1 MKVLVAGDSL
11 MSMRIVDALMH
22 RHQVVCLHPDEGAT
36 WKTDNLNAE
45 ILQGEITS
53 PQDLSDAGAD
63 SCDVCIACSTIDEQN
78 IVAAIAAKKLGAK
91 KTVCVV
97 NGRSFLTTTQGSQ
110 EMAQSLGIDHV
121 VRPIEQLSDELIAIV
136 MVPGALELNP
146 VADGRLTLFRF
157 AVDRRS
163 SAVGKNLAD
172 LRLPSGTR
180 LVHLRRGDDF
190 IMPRGETTLHA
201 GDKVIAMGEGNR
213 CAKLG
218 ALLSGKKK
226 NVREAA
232 VIGGGRVGRAVTRGL
247 IDAGWKVTVIDSDY
261 ERCQKIADRT
271 EALVLHGDGTDV
283 EFLEQ
288 EHIGEK
294 PVVIAVTES
303 DEKNLLVS
311 LVMKHLGN
319 PRVVTRADR
328 LSNERLFE
336 KVGVDVVRSAK
347 GAAIRSVLRF
357 VDESDSEILAELE
370 HGAACV
376 QEVQVDSNAKE
387 IPVSELAPPAYSVV
401 GAILRGDSTII
412 PGGQDTIRPGDH
424 LFVFCSREDQEAI
437 FDYFERP
444 TRADSDE

>member
-11 MSMRIVDALMH
+11 MAMRIIEALMH
-22 RHQVVCLHPDEGAT
+22 RHQVVCLHPDEGAS

-45 ILQGEITS
+45 VLHGPITS
-53 PQDLSDAGAD
+53 PQALKDAGANE
-63 SCDVCIACSTIDEQN
+63 CDAFIACSTVDEQN

-97 NGRSFLTTTQGSQ
+97 NGRSFLSFGHGDQ
-110 EMAQSLGIDHV
+110 EMSHSLGIDRV
-121 VRPIEQLSDELIAIV
+121 VRPIEQLSDELISIV
-136 MVPGALELNP
+136 KVPGALELKP
-146 VADGRLTLFRF
+146 VADGRLELFRF
-157 AVDRRS
+157 AVDKRS
-163 SAVGKNLAD
+163 SAVGKSLAD

-190 IMPRGETTLHA
+190 IMPRGETTLEA
-201 GDKVIAMGEGNR
+201 GDKVIAMGQHNR

-218 ALLSGKKK
+218 TLLSGKKK
-226 NVREAA
+226 HVREAA

-247 IDAGWKVTVIDSDY
+247 MRAGWKVTVVDSDH
-261 ERCQKIADRT
+261 ERCLKIAERT

-311 LVMKHLGN
+311 LVMKQLGN

-328 LSNERLFE
+328 LTNERLFE

-347 GAAIRSVLRF
+347 GAAIRTVLRT

-376 QEVQVDSNAKE
+376 QEVLVRSDAKE
-387 IPVSELAPPAYSVV
+387 LSVSALSPPAYSVV
-401 GAILRGDSTII
+401 GAILRGDRTIT
-412 PGGQDTIRPGDH
+412 PEGQDTIKPNDH
-424 LFVFCSREDQEAI
+424 LFVFCAREDQEAI
-437 FDYFERP
+437 LEYFERP
-444 TRADSDE
+444 TPAASDE